1 MEFGTASD
9 IKQIKN
15 YYVLTILMAG
25 CIDDFQD
32 SLNQILRAAHLP
44 VSVIVIK
51 IGTTAEEN
59 DSANLM
65 NLATTAFVE
74 CERKFIDILNYEN
87 YKKAGVVTHLL
98 G

>member
-15 YYVLTILMAG
+15 YFVLTILMAG
-25 CIDDFQD
+25 VIDDFQE

-51 IGTTAEEN
+51 IGAVSEEN
-59 DSANLM
+59 DSTNLM
-65 NLATTAFVE
+65 NLASKAFDE
-74 CERKFIDILNYEN
+74 CERKFIDILSFEN
-87 YKKAGVVTHLL
+87 YKKKGVST
-98 G
+98 

>member
-15 YYVLTILMAG
+15 YFVLTILMAG
-25 CIDDFQD
+25 VIDDFEN

-51 IGTTAEEN
+51 VGAVSEEN
-59 DSANLM
+59 DSTNLM
-65 NLATTAFVE
+65 NLASKAFEE
-74 CERKFIDILNYEN
+74 CERKFIDILSFEN
-87 YKKAGVVTHLL
+87 YKKRGVNT
-98 G
+98 